1 MRKPDPCAE
10 IEDVLMRL
18 MPVALSDGVQS
29 EIDSQL
35 DDLCGDADISS
46 HKAMDFPRWIAA
58 SGIAAALVL
67 GFTLYPRA
75 GKTGGDI
82 ALRQPLAAV
91 GSPGVVLLNE
101 AERVERVSDD
111 GLFVDSG
118 GSAVRKVRLHLVGES
133 RMRDEETGIVVTL
146 REPREETYLVPVST
160 F

>member
-1 MRKPDPCAE
+1 VLKPDPCAE

-18 MPVALSDGVQS
+18 MPVALSEGVQS
-29 EIDSQL
+29 EIDSEI
-35 DDLCGDADISS
+35 DGLCGD
-46 HKAMDFPRWIAA
+46 MDLPSPNTVNFPRWIAA

-67 GFTLYPRA
+67 GFAFYPRA
-75 GKTGGDI
+75 GKTGGGI
-82 ALRQPLAAV
+82 SSRQPLAAV
-91 GSPGVVLLNE
+91 GSPGVVVLDE

-118 GSAVRKVRLHLVGES
+118 GSAVRKVRVHLVGES